1 MLTLRAFDLT
11 KVYICPC
18 SEFLSFFPAITIEE
32 FLHEF
37 HYGQRRVV
45 YGCLN
50 RRRHFRHFRWFSSL
64 KVLRPKWFLFFNNRR
79 LLAITTD
86 VLGSSKLEKIQN
98 LVLNLLKQ
106 TVPRESTAPL
116 NVYTSRISS
125 THSKVNHLLRH
136 NKQYHISRKVPPN
149 SYRLNGHRL
158 KR

>member
-1 MLTLRAFDLT
+1 MPMLR
-11 KVYICPC
+11 VSVI
-18 SEFLSFFPAITIEE
+18 LSRYHNRGISPWISLWPTTC
-32 FLHEF
+32 
-37 HYGQRRVV
+37 
-45 YGCLN
+45 CLWIN
-50 RRRHFRHFRWFSSL
+50 RRRHFRHFRWRSSL
-64 KVLRPKWFLFFNNRR
+64 KVLRPKWFLFFNNKR

-116 NVYTSRISS
+116 NAYTSRISS